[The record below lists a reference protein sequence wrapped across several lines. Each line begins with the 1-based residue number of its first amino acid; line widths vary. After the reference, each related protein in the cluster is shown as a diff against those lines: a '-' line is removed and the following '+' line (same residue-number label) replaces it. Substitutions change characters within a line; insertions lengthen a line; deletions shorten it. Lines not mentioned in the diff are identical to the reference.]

1 MINVWWAVTS
11 GVPLPLSIRESILPL
26 SIRESIAG
34 AMLFLPLIS
43 DAKVRKISTP
53 SKPFH
58 DLFPIYLKC

>member
-11 GVPLPLSIRESILPL
+11 GVPLPP

-34 AMLFLPLIS
+34 AMLFFPLIS
-43 DAKVRKISTP
+43 DAKVRKISSP

-58 DLFPIYLKC
+58 DLFPINLKC

>member
-11 GVPLPLSIRESILPL
+11 GVPLPLSIRESIA
-26 SIRESIAG
+26 S
-34 AMLFLPLIS
+34 AMLFFPLIS

-58 DLFPIYLKC
+58 DLFPINLKC

>member
-11 GVPLPLSIRESILPL
+11 GVPLPL

-43 DAKVRKISTP
+43 DAKLLKISSP

>member
-11 GVPLPLSIRESILPL
+11 GVPLPLSIW
-26 SIRESIAG
+26 ESIAG
-34 AMLFLPLIS
+34 AMLFFPLIS
-43 DAKVRKISTP
+43 DAKVRKISSP

>member
-11 GVPLPLSIRESILPL
+11 GVPLPL

-53 SKPFH
+53 SKPFR
-58 DLFPIYLKC
+58 DLFPINLKC

>member
-11 GVPLPLSIRESILPL
+11 GVPLPP

-34 AMLFLPLIS
+34 AMLFFPLIS

-53 SKPFH
+53 SKPFR
-58 DLFPIYLKC
+58 DLFPINLKC

>member
-11 GVPLPLSIRESILPL
+11 GVPLLL

-43 DAKVRKISTP
+43 DAKVRKISSP

-58 DLFPIYLKC
+58 DLFPINLKC